1 MKNIYL
7 FLIFIVLLQS
17 CGNKGNKN
25 DADEIKSPPTDTLN
39 NLFNITSEA
48 ELLKIF
54 GEENLTKDSTYNI
67 NGEKVDINIIYPKT
81 KDQVEI
87 YWTKK
92 DGKNAIITIK
102 QAAFFDD
109 TSSSYLLDTRWETS
123 FGIKL
128 GTTLKEI
135 EELNGCPFIFY
146 GFGWDNGG
154 FISEFNGGKL
164 SKLPIALQINI
175 ADTKSNANNPDYEN
189 LLGNREFN
197 SSDEEAQRLNPV
209 VHSITIFKK

>member
-7 FLIFIVLLQS
+7 LLIFIFLLQS

-25 DADEIKSPPTDTLN
+25 NADEIKSPPTDTLN
-39 NLFNITSEA
+39 NLFNIISET

-54 GEENLTKDSTYNI
+54 GEENIVKDSTYNI
-67 NGEKVDINIIYPKT
+67 NGKKVYINIVYPKT

-92 DGKNAIITIK
+92 DGKNTISTIK
-102 QAAFFDD
+102 QTALFDD
-109 TSSSYLLDTRWETS
+109 SNNNYLLETRWKTS
-123 FGIKL
+123 FGLKL

-164 SKLPIALQINI
+164 SKLPIALQIGI
-175 ADTKSNANNPDYEN
+175 ADTKSNANNSDYEN
-189 LLGNREFN
+189 LLGNRN
-197 SSDEEAQRLNPV
+197 STQAM
-209 VHSITIFKK
+209 KKHND

>member
-7 FLIFIVLLQS
+7 FLIFIALLQS

-92 DGKNAIITIK
+92 DGKNAISTIK

-109 TSSSYLLDTRWETS
+109 TSSSYLLDTRWKTS
-123 FGIKL
+123 FGLKL

-135 EELNGCPFIFY
+135 EELNGYPFIFY

-164 SKLPIALQINI
+164 SKLPIALQIGVT
-175 ADTKSNANNPDYEN
+175 DTKSNANNPDYEN